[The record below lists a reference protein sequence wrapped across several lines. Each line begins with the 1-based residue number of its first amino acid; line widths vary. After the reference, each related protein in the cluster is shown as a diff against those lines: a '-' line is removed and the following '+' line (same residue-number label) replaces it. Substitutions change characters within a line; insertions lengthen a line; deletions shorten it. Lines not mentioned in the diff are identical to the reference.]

1 VLPTGWQ
8 VRNPSTKVAKLARV
22 LTAADPEDAYRAL
35 TTHWPDASSMVIA
48 IEGDDPPD
56 DGHQSPSLEGGITEQ
71 MLWFDLVGYLPND
84 ILVKLDRA
92 AMAVSLETRVPFL
105 DRAILDLAWSLP
117 LEAKLRGGQSKWL
130 LRQVL
135 ERHVPAALV
144 DRPKMGFGLP
154 IGPWL
159 RGKLAPWAEHLL
171 DERRLRAQGLL
182 DPLPI
187 RRAWELHR
195 SGRRDLGYELW
206 DVLVLQS
213 WIDRWK
219 PCLG

>member
-1 VLPTGWQ
+1 
-8 VRNPSTKVAKLARV
+8 
-22 LTAADPEDAYRAL
+22 
-35 TTHWPDASSMVIA
+35 
-48 IEGDDPPD
+48 
-56 DGHQSPSLEGGITEQ
+56 
-71 MLWFDLVGYLPND
+71 
-84 ILVKLDRA
+84 
-92 AMAVSLETRVPFL
+92 
-105 DRAILDLAWSLP
+105 LP
-117 LEAKLRGGQSKWL
+117 LDAKLREGQTKWL

-135 ERHVPAALV
+135 ARHVPATLI

-159 RGKLAPWAEHLL
+159 REGLRSWADNLL

-182 DPLPI
+182 DPIPI
-187 RRAWELHR
+187 RRAWDLHR

-219 PCLG
+219 PSLG